1 MHSSMRNSTRQQ
13 ERPTG
18 DRTMQRWEEPG
29 QSRAETEDWE
39 LLLEP
44 EVLEEDRR
52 GGLPLCD
59 KYQINALAEETGL
72 KMQKARRKGEEE
84 LKSIRKVV
92 FEASENGDKMF
103 LGKLRRGVF
112 TVSKETVKAVRAD
125 QGEEVRGDP
134 APVSVSGLIAPWMVL
149 FLLSLLGRW
158 KKAAKKREN
167 CKK

>member
-59 KYQINALAEETGL
+59 KYQIDALAEETGL
-72 KMQKARRKGEEE
+72 EMQEGQKKGE
-84 LKSIRKVV
+84 
-92 FEASENGDKMF
+92 G
-103 LGKLRRGVF
+103 G
-112 TVSKETVKAVRAD
+112 T
-125 QGEEVRGDP
+125 
-134 APVSVSGLIAPWMVL
+134 
-149 FLLSLLGRW
+149 
-158 KKAAKKREN
+158 
-167 CKK
+167 

>member
-18 DRTMQRWEEPG
+18 DRTMQRWEEQG

-44 EVLEEDRR
+44 EVLEEERR

-59 KYQINALAEETGL
+59 KYQIDALAEETGL
-72 KMQKARRKGEEE
+72 EMQKARRKGKEE

-92 FEASENGDKMF
+92 FETPGNGDEIF
-103 LGKLRRGVF
+103 LGEIRRGVF
-112 TVSKETVKAVRAD
+112 TVSKETVNVVREG
-125 QGEEVRGDP
+125 QGEEVCGDS
-134 APVSVSGLIAPWMVL
+134 APVSVSGLIAPWIVL
-149 FLLSLLGRW
+149 FLFMIFRRW
-158 KKAAKKREN
+158 KRAVKKKREM
-167 CKK
+167 

>member
-59 KYQINALAEETGL
+59 KYQIDALAEETGL
-72 KMQKARRKGEEE
+72 EMQKDRRKGKEE

-92 FEASENGDKMF
+92 FEVSGNGEKMS
-103 LGKLRRGVF
+103 LGEIRRGVF
-112 TVSKETVKAVRAD
+112 TVSKETVKAARED
-125 QGEEVRGDP
+125 QGGEVRGDP
-134 APVSVSGLIAPWMVL
+134 APVSVSGLTTPWIVL
-149 FLLSLLGRW
+149 FLFMIFGRW
-158 KKAAKKREN
+158 KKAVKKKREM
-167 CKK
+167 